1 MTVFLRT
8 AILFALIACA
18 LAPAAAAAPAGNEYF
33 PKAPSATG
41 KDDDGG
47 GDGGS
52 GGSGSE
58 SGSSSDDE
66 SGSGAIGSD
75 PGSGSGGTGSAA
87 SPEDKPKAD
96 GSIVPGVEDGTPTL
110 PDSDSAASSSASDD
124 EGALETL
131 LNPLPLAL
139 IAVALIVG
147 AGFLLRWRSGREA
160 EGAGLRGTGR
170 RAPPVPDPKGN

>member
-1 MTVFLRT
+1 VTVFLRT
-8 AILFALIACA
+8 AILFALFTCA

-33 PKAPSATG
+33 PKNPSATG

-47 GDGGS
+47 GDEGGS
-52 GGSGSE
+52 GGSGSD
-58 SGSSSDDE
+58 SSDDE

-87 SPEDKPKAD
+87 APKDKPKAE
-96 GSIVPGVEDGTPTL
+96 GSIVPGVGAGTPTL
-110 PDSDSAASSSASDD
+110 PDGDSSAATSSASDD
-124 EGALETL
+124 EGALDTL